1 MAKGGFG
8 DGNCGR
14 LVWKLTAVDWFFQGR
29 WQLIRFPSTEF
40 NFKFMSEEIFDTANE
55 RAKIL
60 FVCSRNRRRSLTAE
74 TIFKSDPSWD
84 VRSAGTE
91 DAARI
96 KVTAGQLG
104 WADVVVVMEKRHKE
118 RLRQKFPEE
127 FAAKPCVC
135 FFIAD
140 DYDFMEAG
148 LIEMLRGKMREHF
161 PPAGAA

>member
-1 MAKGGFG
+1 MADK
-8 DGNCGR
+8 
-14 LVWKLTAVDWFFQGR
+14 
-29 WQLIRFPSTEF
+29 
-40 NFKFMSEEIFDTANE
+40 NFDATNA
-55 RAKIL
+55 RTKIL
-60 FVCSRNRRRSLTAE
+60 FVCSRNKRRSLTAE
-74 TIFKSDPSWD
+74 TIFKIDPAWD

-96 KVTAGQLG
+96 KVTAGLLG

-140 DYDFMEAG
+140 DYEFMDAA
-148 LIEMLRGKMREHF
+148 LIELLRERMREHF
-161 PPAGAA
+161 PTPE